1 MKEKIDDTL
10 ENESSRK
17 KDAIEKLVDFT
28 NDISY
33 EELLS
38 VIFLIGLIIS
48 SLVTYFTKDYYMTLN
63 NSDNKQIADIVKQY
77 ENLHKNSTSEYN
89 RVLTNYERNG
99 VLINPENFYSAHKT
113 ALEDCNINQDYC
125 YDNSLIKKLNKNLTE
140 YNNKLADK
148 IKKVNNAISNNM
160 KINYNS
166 LKIRD
171 TINNSWLKSI
181 VKQHVEGH
189 KNQLKTISNIC
200 KFILVFVFVVG
211 FLSSFLL

>member
-10 ENESSRK
+10 ESESNRK

-33 EELLS
+33 VELLS

-48 SLVTYFTKDYYMTLN
+48 SLVTYFTRDYYMTLN

-99 VLINPENFYSAHKT
+99 VLITPENFYSAHKT
-113 ALEDCNINQDYC
+113 ALEDCSINQDYC
-125 YDNSLIKKLNKNLTE
+125 CDNSLIKKLNQNLTE
-140 YNNKLADK
+140 YNNKLVDK
-148 IKKVNNAISNNM
+148 IKKVNNAISNNI

-166 LKIRD
+166 LKIND
-171 TINNSWLKSI
+171 NINNSWLKSI
-181 VKQHVEGH
+181 VKQHVEWR
-189 KNQLKTISNIC
+189 KNSLKTISNIC

>member
-1 MKEKIDDTL
+1 
-10 ENESSRK
+10 
-17 KDAIEKLVDFT
+17 
-28 NDISY
+28 
-33 EELLS
+33 
-38 VIFLIGLIIS
+38 
-48 SLVTYFTKDYYMTLN
+48 
-63 NSDNKQIADIVKQY
+63 
-77 ENLHKNSTSEYN
+77 
-89 RVLTNYERNG
+89 
-99 VLINPENFYSAHKT
+99 
-113 ALEDCNINQDYC
+113 
-125 YDNSLIKKLNKNLTE
+125 
-140 YNNKLADK
+140 
-148 IKKVNNAISNNM
+148 M